1 VIDCSEKENGDFHEK
16 YNITNRCYVVL

>member
-1 VIDCSEKENGDFHEK
+1 VIDCSEKENGK